1 MIIMF
6 ILIVGLM
13 YFAMSPNFS
22 RSGGSEK
29 SQTAEDLLKKRFV
42 EDEIDEETYKRML
55 QTLRRS

>member
-1 MIIMF
+1 MF
-6 ILIVGLM
+6 I
-13 YFAMSPNFS
+13 AMSPNFS

-29 SQTAEDLLKKRFV
+29 SQSAEDLLKKRFV